1 MAYPSEG
8 LISSIKSAVKGGIS
22 STKVSATKDEVTPI
36 IKIIGKNFMTL
47 PGIARDLNVT
57 RQNMQKLVELEG
69 GKPAKGADAFFLKE
83 KERETKLEVE
93 MTSKKPKKTAEVKE
107 IAKKESKSAKDL
119 ATEREEPYVAI
130 LSMDV
135 DPDNIHQG
143 AFELDWNDKFV
154 ANLMRAGY
162 QGKTDADVVDQWF
175 QAVCRNVVLET
186 WEQEQAMNGTRY
198 TQTRNLGDGRTEVS

>member
-1 MAYPSEG
+1 MFNKLFG
-8 LISSIKSAVKGGIS
+8 NKK
-22 STKVSATKDEVTPI
+22 STKP
-36 IKIIGKNFMTL
+36 
-47 PGIARDLNVT
+47 
-57 RQNMQKLVELEG
+57 VESE
-69 GKPAKGADAFFLKE
+69 E
-83 KERETKLEVE
+83 
-93 MTSKKPKKTAEVKE
+93 KPKKIT
-107 IAKKESKSAKDL
+107 KSAKDL
-119 ATEREEPYVAI
+119 ATEREEPYVAV

-162 QGKTDADVVDQWF
+162 QGKTDADIVDQWF